1 MYEIRNFS
9 SKLLSYHGSR
19 FALGYVANE
28 REAVIFAVGISA
40 SFTVTRGRQFELEPF
55 PGSRFQCRRLR

>member
-1 MYEIRNFS
+1 MSEVVYEIRNFS

-40 SFTVTRGRQFELEPF
+40 SFRIVIPVFKHCVSWT
-55 PGSRFQCRRLR
+55 SA